1 MEKGRQPAAQ
11 CERGEHLGNSDDDGC
26 AATEKLISFAPRS
39 FFRWFIQDNVQTDD
53 DDGWFFRK
61 LMRAAGGVEGRGFCI
76 KYKYIKIQV
85 FGCGCGWGGRMEAP
99 RLDFTTSEGFFF
111 ISKESGDDG
120 RSVDYAWD
128 WVARSRMCRRKDEIL
143 CRHSLTSSSS
153 SLWWWP

>member
-61 LMRAAGGVEGRGFCI
+61 LMRVAGGVEGRGFCI

-111 ISKESGDDG
+111 RRRVGTMVG
-120 RSVDYAWD
+120 RLTVLGIGWLG
-128 WVARSRMCRRKDEIL
+128 VGCVGGRMKYCEDIL
-143 CRHSLTSSSS
+143 
-153 SLWWWP
+153 